1 MKLYEKWLMQAY
13 TKEGNS
19 IPAYWNLYMPVEQ
32 KIYEH
37 LLETKTNKITGKI
50 GELAK
55 EFKMKPEQY
64 CGFIDGLSDVLDKE
78 IDLMEVTED
87 TELNVS
93 FKFEELFKKMVEYKA
108 EHLFNLPQWS
118 NIFTKEEIQKLYKE
132 QKISKTVKKETKV
145 GRNDAC
151 PCGSGKKFK
160 KCCGAK

>member
-78 IDLMEVTED
+78 IDLMEVSED
-87 TELNVS
+87 TEINVS
-93 FKFEELFKKMVEYKA
+93 FEFDSLFKKMVEYKA
-108 EHLFNLPQWS
+108 EHLFNLPQWT
-118 NIFTKEEIQKLYKE
+118 NIFTKEELAKLYKD
-132 QKISKTVKKETKV
+132 QKISKTVKKEVKV